1 MSDEKQNAQVANAA
15 AQKSEQNGNYGN
27 GAKTGAFGL
36 DIGTSRIVVAT
47 SDNPRETRTELNAFV
62 AVPSSEMAEN
72 VLKHKQM
79 VYERNC
85 KNLYVYGNDSDFF
98 ASFLNTDARRPMK
111 DGLLNPHEEQSQHI
125 MQLIIQRLLPRA
137 RKGETLFFS
146 VPGKGEGVN
155 GKLVYHEAVLR
166 SFLQS
171 LGYTAKA
178 LNEGQAVVFSEL
190 QEENFT
196 GIGISCGGG
205 MCNVSVSFMSMPMI
219 TFSVPKGGDYIDS
232 NVAEV
237 LGEANTTKVRLE
249 KEEDLDLSRQPKGD
263 LERALHIYYE
273 DVIHTVIER
282 LRQEF
287 AGSSAL
293 PKIDRP
299 MPIVLAG
306 GTARPAGFKQK
317 FEQVLAAG
325 GDLSFPVSDVRMA
338 KDPLTATAR
347 GCYIAAHSEM
357 KYPSAPRGVGL
368 TRSRAAPLPRK
379 SRRLLRGRR
388 RATAG
393 VRPRRGL

>member
-1 MSDEKQNAQVANAA
+1 MSEEKQNVQVANAA
-15 AQKSEQNGNYGN
+15 AQKVDQNANGNGQ
-27 GAKTGAFGL
+27 KPGAFGL

-47 SDNPRETRTELNAFV
+47 SSNPRETRTELNAFV
-62 AVPSSEMAEN
+62 AVPCSEMAEN

-85 KNLYVYGNDSDFF
+85 KSIYVYGNDSDFF

-111 DGLLNPHEEQSQHI
+111 DGLLNPQEEQSQHI
-125 MQLIIQRLLPRA
+125 MQLIIQRLLPKA

-146 VPGKGEGVN
+146 VPGKGEGVG

-171 LGYTAKA
+171 LGYTAQG

-190 QEENFT
+190 QDENFT

-219 TFSVPKGGDYIDS
+219 TFSVPKGGDYIDR

-237 LGEANTTKVRLE
+237 MGEANATKVRLE
-249 KEEDLDLSRQPKGD
+249 KEEGMDLSKQPRTD
-263 LERALHIYYE
+263 LERAMHIYYE

-282 LRQEF
+282 LRAEF
-287 AGSSAL
+287 ASSSQL

-325 GDLSFPVSDVRMA
+325 GDLPFPVSDVRMA
-338 KDPLTATAR
+338 KDPLTATAH
-347 GCYIAAHSEM
+347 GCYIAALSEM
-357 KYPSAPRGVGL
+357 K
-368 TRSRAAPLPRK
+368 
-379 SRRLLRGRR
+379 
-388 RATAG
+388 
-393 VRPRRGL
+393 

>member
-1 MSDEKQNAQVANAA
+1 MSEERQNPQAANVAAKNDAN
-15 AQKSEQNGNYGN
+15 QNGSRP
-27 GAKTGAFGL
+27 GALGL

-47 SDNPRETRTELNAFV
+47 SSNPSEARTELNAFV

-98 ASFLNTDARRPMK
+98 ASFLNTDARRPMR
-111 DGLLNPHEEQSQHI
+111 DGLLNPQEGQSQQI
-125 MQLIIQRLLPRA
+125 MQLIIQRLVPRA
-137 RKGETLFFS
+137 AKGQSLFFS
-146 VPGKGEGVN
+146 VPGNGEGVN

-171 LGYTAKA
+171 LGYSAKP

-196 GIGISCGGG
+196 GIGMSFGGG

-219 TFSVPKGGDYIDS
+219 TFSVPKGGDYIDR

-237 LGEANTTKVRLE
+237 MGETNTTKVRLE
-249 KEEDLDLSRQPKGD
+249 KEESLDLSKQPKD
-263 LERALHIYYE
+263 DVQRALHIYYE
-273 DVIHTVIER
+273 DVIQSVIER
-282 LRQEF
+282 LRTELD
-287 AGSSAL
+287 SSSQL
-293 PKIDRP
+293 PKLDRP
-299 MPIVLAG
+299 MPVVLAG

-317 FEQVLAAG
+317 FEQMLQAG
-325 GDLSFPVSDVRMA
+325 GDLPFSVADVRRA

-347 GCYIAAHSEM
+347 GCYIAALSEA
-357 KYPSAPRGVGL
+357 K
-368 TRSRAAPLPRK
+368 
-379 SRRLLRGRR
+379 
-388 RATAG
+388 
-393 VRPRRGL
+393 